1 MISAGF
7 SSGKPDNST
16 QSLGKTQAKQNFVV
30 NNNYGLGQNERQT
43 LSFVVV
49 FVLGLYGRSFF

>member
-30 NNNYGLGQNERQT
+30 NNNYGLGQNER
-43 LSFVVV
+43 
-49 FVLGLYGRSFF
+49 